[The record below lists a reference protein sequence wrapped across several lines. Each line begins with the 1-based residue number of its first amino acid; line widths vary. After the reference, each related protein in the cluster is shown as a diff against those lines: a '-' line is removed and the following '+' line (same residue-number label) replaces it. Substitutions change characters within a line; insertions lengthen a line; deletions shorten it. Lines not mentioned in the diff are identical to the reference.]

1 MPLKTISPV
10 FKSAPPPLKITGVE
24 CHALLAPDYDV
35 SFTSSA
41 QDSFVVVIHTDG
53 GVSGVGEC
61 DANPW
66 MAKACI
72 EAPGTH
78 TMGLSI
84 KDLLIGANPFEIGDI
99 WLKAYLG
106 TAMNGRRGMVIHAL
120 SAVEMALWDLCG
132 KAVGEPV
139 HALLGG
145 ATRQTITPYASLQPA
160 GKSFE
165 EYRDALCLS
174 AERAKA
180 IGFKALKTEVTM
192 NGPYAH
198 NGLRES
204 YDRHTEVL
212 AAVRKTIGPD
222 ITLMVDVQYLWEDAE
237 TCLSV
242 IKDWA
247 EFRPYFL
254 ETPLWS
260 DNVKEMAKLAE
271 RAPMPI
277 AFGEW
282 LATRFEF
289 EELMDIGKV
298 QVAQPDVGR
307 VGGIGEAKIVC
318 DMAKERGRTI
328 VPHCW
333 KTGISISGTAHLA
346 FVTNHCAF
354 IEYLPPQLCHERLR
368 RELAQEELVLN
379 PDGTIPLPTK
389 AGLGVEVNWDVVRR
403 YSVA

>member
-1 MPLKTISPV
+1 MPLHTISPV
-10 FKSAPPPLKITGVE
+10 LASKPPRLKITDIK
-24 CHALLAPDYDV
+24 CHLLLAPDFDV
-35 SFTSSA
+35 TFTSSA
-41 QDSFVVVIHTDG
+41 QDSLVVVIHTDG

-78 TMGLSI
+78 TMGMSI
-84 KDLLIGANPFEIGDI
+84 RDMLIGANPFEIGELWRKI
-99 WLKAYLG
+99 YIG
-106 TAMNGRRGMVIHAL
+106 TAMNGRRGIVIHAL

-132 KAVGEPV
+132 KAVGQPV

-145 ATRQTITPYASLQPA
+145 ATRNTITPYASLQPA
-160 GKSFE
+160 GARFE

-174 AERAKA
+174 AEHAKA
-180 IGFKALKTEVTM
+180 LGFKAMKTEVTM

-198 NGLRES
+198 GGMRES
-204 YDRHTEVL
+204 HDRNTEVL

-242 IKDWA
+242 IKDWG
-247 EFRPYFL
+247 EFNAYFL

-260 DNVKEMAKLAE
+260 DNVREIAKLVE

-318 DMAKERGRTI
+318 DMAKERGRII

-368 RELAQEELVLN
+368 RELAHEELVLN
-379 PDGTIPLPTK
+379 ADGTIPLPMK
-389 AGLGVEVNWDVVRR
+389 PGLGVDVDWDVVKR
-403 YSVA
+403 YTVA

>member
-1 MPLKTISPV
+1 MPFSTISPV
-10 FKSAPPPLKITGVE
+10 AVDGHQSLRITSVD
-24 CHALLAPDYDV
+24 CHVLLAPDFDPA
-35 SFTSSA
+35 FTSSA
-41 QDSFVVVIHTDG
+41 QDSFVVVIQTDAG
-53 GVSGVGEC
+53 IYGVGRS

-84 KDLLIGANPFEIGDI
+84 KEMLIGSDPFEIGDL
-99 WLKAYLG
+99 WRRMYLG
-106 TAMNGRRGMVIHAL
+106 TAMNGRRGMVIHAIG
-120 SAVEMALWDLCG
+120 AVEMALWDLCG
-132 KAVGEPV
+132 KTVGKPV

-145 ATRQTITPYASLQPA
+145 HTRTHITPYASLQPA
-160 GKSFE
+160 GHSYE
-165 EYRDALCLS
+165 AYRDALCAS
-174 AERAKA
+174 AQKA
-180 IGFKALKTEVTM
+180 VEHGFKAVKTEITL

-198 NGLRES
+198 GGMHES

-212 AAVRKTIGPD
+212 AAVRKTIGPNF
-222 ITLMVDVQYLWEDAE
+222 TLMVDVQYLWNDAD

-242 IKDWA
+242 IADWK
-247 EFRPYFL
+247 EFNCHFL

-260 DNVKEMAKLAE
+260 DNLKEIAKLAE

-289 EELMDIGKV
+289 ENLLDIGCV
-298 QVAQPDVGR
+298 QYAQPDVGR
-307 VGGIGEAKIVC
+307 VGGLGEAKIVC
-318 DMAKERGRTI
+318 DMAVERGRKI

-333 KTGISISGTAHLA
+333 KTGISISATAHLA
-346 FVTNHCAF
+346 FVTPCEF

-368 RELAQEELVLN
+368 RELATEELTLLS
-379 PDGTIPLPTK
+379 DGTIPLPTRP
-389 AGLGVEVNWDVVRR
+389 GLGIDLDWATVEK
-403 YSVA
+403 YKVA